1 MQSVVCEEC
10 QGEARLVTS
19 VAGFGSAPGARFYQC
34 RACSHLQVEEFTAVP
49 AADLPRPGYSQDRA

>member
-19 VAGFGSAPGARFYQC
+19 VAAFGTASGARFYQC
-34 RACSHLQVEEFTAVP
+34 RDCRHLQVQEFTGRVP
-49 AADLPRPGYSQDRA
+49 PLPYEGFGRDRA